1 MKRIRTVNFDIL
13 SGKATAPAFAAWR
26 REGEWRWRRHH

>member
-1 MKRIRTVNFDIL
+1 VNFDID

-26 REGEWRWRRHH
+26 REGEWRWRRH